1 MAFHHLFRQLFTI
14 NGIVNCA
21 SDSDISGHIVADRIT
36 VSILFTGR
44 HHREDNAPVFNAIAY
59 PEFKIILLRG
69 HRHRRG
75 NAHQSQLSAARGGIS
90 IIFIQKDKNQ
100 PVKVILFTRI
110 PGISFNDQLLTR
122 LKADQSVRIAPIGSR
137 ANVFSS

>member
-1 MAFHHLFRQLFTI
+1 MAFHHLFRQLLTI

-21 SDSDISGHIVADRIT
+21 SDSDISGHIVADRII
-36 VSILFTGR
+36 VSILFTGW
-44 HHREDNAPVFNAIAY
+44 HHREDNALVFNAIAY

-90 IIFIQKDKNQ
+90 IIFIQKDK
-100 PVKVILFTRI
+100 T
-110 PGISFNDQLLTR
+110 SR
-122 LKADQSVRIAPIGSR
+122 LKSFFYPHTVD
-137 ANVFSS
+137 